1 MLRPGCRQRNDS
13 GDQPDD
19 SICPL
24 SYTLVTFLDTGSG
37 WRRGDYLRVKDILV
51 LLFLTAGA
59 LLIHGYH
66 PYAEDAEI
74 YLPGV
79 EKILHPELFSF
90 GSQFFESH
98 AHLTLFPNLIA
109 ASVEAS
115 HQPLDVALFMW
126 QQASI
131 FLLLLAC
138 WQLSGQCFTDSKAR
152 WAGVALVAALLTLPV
167 AGTALYILDQYVNP
181 RNLAAFAAVFAI
193 ANVLDK
199 RYVWAG
205 LWLAFAAA
213 MHPLMAVYTLSY
225 CILLVGM
232 KKFHLSF
239 AMLGC
244 LLPLGI
250 SFQEPS
256 EAYRQA
262 SRFHAFHYIQNWQWY
277 EWLGISGPVPLL
289 WLLARWARAKQLRNL
304 DLACR
309 ALVIYDLV
317 YFAAAL
323 VVSIPAR
330 FGSLARLQPLR
341 SLHLLY
347 ILFVLFAGGFLGQCS
362 LKNRLWRWLILFI
375 PLCTGMFLAQ
385 RALFPDSRHVEWPGA
400 TPKNPWA
407 QAFVWIRQNTPV
419 DAIFALD
426 PLHMQIAGE
435 DGQGFRAI
443 AERSMLADAIKDS
456 GAVSMF
462 PPLAEE
468 WFQQVQAQRG
478 WKTFQLKDFHR
489 LRAEYGVSWVVL
501 QQPGATG
508 LDCPFQNSAVLVCR
522 LN

>member
-1 MLRPGCRQRNDS
+1 MGHGQF
-13 GDQPDD
+13 Q
-19 SICPL
+19 
-24 SYTLVTFLDTGSG
+24 
-37 WRRGDYLRVKDILV
+37 GDYLRAKEFLL
-51 LLFLTAGA
+51 LLFLTFGA
-59 LLIHGYH
+59 LLVHGYH
-66 PYAEDAEI
+66 PGAEDAEI

-79 EKILHPELFSF
+79 EKILHPELFPF

-109 ASVEAS
+109 ASIKITHLS
-115 HQPLDVALFMW
+115 LDAALFMW
-126 QQASI
+126 QLASI

-138 WQLSGQCFTDSKAR
+138 WLVSGKCFADPNAR
-152 WAGVALVAALLTLPV
+152 WSGVVLVAALLTLPV

-181 RNLAAFAAVFAI
+181 RNLAAFAAIFAI
-193 ANVLDK
+193 AKVLDQK
-199 RYVWAG
+199 YVSAS

-213 MHPLMAVYTLSY
+213 MHPLMAIFALSY
-225 CILLVGM
+225 GALLVGM
-232 KKFHLSF
+232 KTFRLSS
-239 AMLGC
+239 ATLAS

-250 SFQEPS
+250 SFQRPS

-262 SRFHAFHYIQNWQWY
+262 SLHHSFHYIQNWQWY
-277 EWLGISGPVPLL
+277 EWLGIVGPIPIL

-304 DLACR
+304 GLACR
-309 ALVIYDLV
+309 ALIIYDLV

-330 FGSLARLQPLR
+330 FGSLARLQPMR

-347 ILFVLFAGGFLGQCS
+347 ILFVLFTGGFLGQCS
-362 LKNRLWRWLILFI
+362 LKNRLWRWLILFV

-385 RALFPDSRHVEWPGA
+385 RSLFADSHHVEWPGTA
-400 TPKNPWA
+400 PTNPWA

-426 PLHMQIAGE
+426 PFHMKIAGE
-435 DGQGFRAI
+435 DAQGFRAI
-443 AERSMLADAIKDS
+443 AQRSMLADAIKDS

-468 WFQQVQAQRG
+468 WFKQVQAQSN
-478 WKTFQLKDFHR
+478 WKTFQMQDFHR
-489 LRAEYGVSWVVL
+489 LQAEYGVTWIIL
-501 QQPGATG
+501 QQPGTAG
-508 LDCPFQNSAVLVCR
+508 LSCPFQNSAVLVCR